1 MTVLYFLR
9 FLNSWFLTPR
19 KFMGLKHGTRQE
31 SSCWVSSIT
40 LFYWERERERRGR
53 ERRGRERETRGRERR
68 GRERRGRETDEGE
81 RDRRGRERQTRGRE
95 REREKVANWKS
106 AMTLISAVALSYD
119 RSLVFQQIVLTS
131 SAVESQVSLIMVQ
144 TRYWLPERAQI
155 FHWLCRQKSSFSWK
169 FYDASRNGLH
179 L

>member
-40 LFYWERERERRGR
+40 LFYWERE
-53 ERRGRERETRGRERR
+53 RERR